1 MAQGSQQLD
10 VQVLHDLRQRF
21 PEIPEGVVS
30 QCMLQH
36 NNNLDAC
43 CRALAQESNK
53 YLYME
58 YHSPDDTRMNRNSLL
73 HINLGIHPHTSYH
86 AGDGAQL
93 NGGRTLVHS
102 SSDGHIDPQRT
113 AATSTA
119 IFHTTRNEHVCYAR
133 PSSHVYA
140 HTSIPSN
147 LYGTPGSIYI
157 RQTSQSSSGR
167 QTPQNTQWHSSPQ
180 GPVPHYTP
188 RPLPVYPHQQ
198 NYQPSQYSPKQP
210 QVPQSAFRS
219 PPASQCPS
227 PFGSPQHQVQPPQLG
242 HQSSHVF
249 MPPSPSTVPPHPYQQ
264 ASQTFQKQGGHSVSY
279 LPPFTGPSLSK
290 GSMNKIEITVEPP
303 QRPGTAM
310 NRSPSPIS
318 SQPSQRNQH
327 SLYTATT
334 PPSSSPSRG
343 MSGQPKP
350 PFSVNPVYITYTQPT
365 GPTGAPT
372 QSPRVMVSQPN
383 PTIFKITVGR
393 APTENLL
400 NLVDQE
406 ERSAA
411 PEPIQP
417 ISVIPGSGGEKGSHK
432 YQRSS
437 SSGSDD
443 YAYTQAL
450 LLHQRARMERLA
462 KELKLEKDEL
472 ERLKA
477 EVNGMEHDLM
487 QRRLRRVSCTTAI
500 PTPEEMTRLRSLN
513 RQLQINVDCTLKEV
527 DLLQSRGNFDPKAT
541 SNFYDNI
548 EPGPV
553 VPPKPYKKEH
563 QNSSKQTPRT
573 QPRDEDFEG
582 APWNCDSCT
591 FLNHPALNRCEQCEM
606 PRYT

>member
-30 QCMLQH
+30 QCMLQN

-43 CRALAQESNK
+43 CRALTQESNK

-113 AATSTA
+113 AGKQLICLVQEPHSAPAVVAASPSYNPFFMNDQNRNAATPPPQPPPQ
-119 IFHTTRNEHVCYAR
+119 
-133 PSSHVYA
+133 PSSIQPGMN
-140 HTSIPSN
+140 TSAMQGPPPTYMHIPRYSTNPITVTVSQNLPSGQSVPRALQILPQIPSN

-167 QTPQNTQWHSSPQ
+167 QTPQSTQWHSSPQ
-180 GPVPHYTP
+180 GPLPHYSP

-210 QVPQSAFRS
+210 QIPQSAFRS

-227 PFGSPQHQVQPPQLG
+227 PFGSPQHQVQPPQLS

-279 LPPFTGPSLSK
+279 LPTFAGPSLSK

-318 SQPSQRNQH
+318 NQPSQRNQH
-327 SLYTATT
+327 PLYTATT
-334 PPSSSPSRG
+334 PPSSSPSR
-343 MSGQPKP
+343 
-350 PFSVNPVYITYTQPT
+350 
-365 GPTGAPT
+365 
-372 QSPRVMVSQPN
+372 
-383 PTIFKITVGR
+383 
-393 APTENLL
+393 
-400 NLVDQE
+400 
-406 ERSAA
+406 
-411 PEPIQP
+411 
-417 ISVIPGSGGEKGSHK
+417 GSGGEKGSHK

-462 KELKLEKDEL
+462 KELKLEKEEL

-541 SNFYDNI
+541 CNFYDNI

-563 QNSSKQTPRT
+563 QSSSKQTPRT